1 MITDFIFGDDT
12 LKATAHELIVVTKN
26 NTISVDWYVR
36 ESARAKM
43 RVTVRRLL
51 KKYGYPPDLQ
61 KMAVDKIV
69 QQAELMASIL

>member
-1 MITDFIFGDDT
+1 M
-12 LKATAHELIVVTKN
+12 
-26 NTISVDWYVR
+26 SVDWSVR

-69 QQAELMASIL
+69 QQAELMASTV

>member
-1 MITDFIFGDDT
+1 M
-12 LKATAHELIVVTKN
+12 
-26 NTISVDWYVR
+26 SVDWSVR

-69 QQAELMASIL
+69 QQAELMAGSL